1 MALGR
6 AAEHAAGV
14 SGADVHRLVRSAARF
29 CRGGPGRAQRP
40 VHAQQLC
47 ADPGFDRY
55 RERWTECTPLLVREQ
70 HLLTAVFEGLKAALP
85 FALVG
90 IDTDNDTVFI
100 NETVK
105 A

>member
-1 MALGR
+1 
-6 AAEHAAGV
+6 
-14 SGADVHRLVRSAARF
+14 
-29 CRGGPGRAQRP
+29 
-40 VHAQQLC
+40 
-47 ADPGFDRY
+47 
-55 RERWTECTPLLVREQ
+55 LLVREQ